1 MHKRLTGFSP
11 RGLERRAPK
20 LRAPRKVT
28 AVAYDGERTEAD
40 YFRGWSRKLGTVGF
54 ILAPFFVRSGGNAFK
69 AVQAC
74 KKKIKSDGPFD
85 EVWCVC
91 DIDDTNITDLV
102 KAKTFARRENIN
114 LCLSS
119 RCFEVWLAL
128 HWSRIPLAPLQTEE
142 DAVALVSQ
150 YHRAYNIGSKEVPFE
165 VLFQRTEAAC
175 LHADWLTE
183 QGHSNPTTDV
193 HLLVKK
199 LFTNTKNR

>member
-1 MHKRLTGFSP
+1 MNKKPTGFGP
-11 RGLERRAPK
+11 RGLERRTVKP
-20 LRAPRKVT
+20 RAPRKVT
-28 AVAYDGERTEAD
+28 AVAYDGERTEAE

-54 ILAPFFVRSGGNAFK
+54 VLAPFFVRSGGNAFK

-91 DIDDTNITDLV
+91 DIDDTSTQDLA
-102 KAKTFARRENIN
+102 KAKALAHRENIN

-128 HWSRIPLAPLQTEE
+128 HWSRIPLAPIQNEE

-150 YHRAYNIGSKEVPFE
+150 YHRAYNSGCKEVPFE
-165 VLFQRTEAAC
+165 ALFQRTKAAC
-175 LHADWLTE
+175 LHADWLDE
-183 QGHSNPTTDV
+183 QGYTNPATNV

-199 LFTNTKNR
+199 LFANLA